1 MSNNNQKKNSK
12 PSDYEY
18 IFKLILIGNSGVG
31 KSSIIQRFMKNTFE
45 ESYKCT
51 IGVDFLMKTLQIN
64 GKTVKLQLWDTA
76 GQEKYKSMVASY
88 YRGANVAL
96 VVFDITNHISFENLP
111 LWIEN
116 YYKNG
121 PEQKN
126 IILIGNKKDMEESR
140 KVTRQE
146 AELFSETNN
155 MMYFETSAKEGDNIE
170 YAFNYAAEKLLEF
183 YGSQN
188 ENNLKMQMNDTNKLQ
203 SHNFSEIRI
212 EEHKKGCCQ

>member
-1 MSNNNQKKNSK
+1 MSNKSNKS
-12 PSDYEY
+12 SDYQF

-31 KSSIIQRFMKNTFE
+31 KSSIIQRYMKQTFE
-45 ESYKCT
+45 DSYKCT
-51 IGVDFLMKTLQIN
+51 IGVDFLMKTLEIK

-96 VVFDITNHISFENLP
+96 VVFDITNHSSFDSLP

-126 IILIGNKKDMEESR
+126 IILIGNKKDIVENR
-140 KVTRQE
+140 QVTQEE
-146 AELFSETNN
+146 AETFSETNN

-170 YAFNYAAEKLLEF
+170 YVFTYAAEKLLEF
-183 YGSQN
+183 YGTPN
-188 ENNLKMQMNDTNKLQ
+188 ETNIKKQLKETTELQ
-203 SHNFSEIRI
+203 SHNFKEIRI
-212 EEHKKGCCQ
+212 EEHKKGCC